1 MGNWSIKNKDIIP
14 VGLTKKAL
22 DYLISCMEELG
33 VTHSME
39 FTDTDVTHYH
49 RELEENLKSIRS
61 NQSEES

>member
-1 MGNWSIKNKDIIP
+1 MPKKKDIIP

-39 FTDTDVTHYH
+39 YTDTELTHYH
-49 RELEENLKSIRS
+49 RELEENLKEIRS
-61 NQSEES
+61 NREEKC

>member
-1 MGNWSIKNKDIIP
+1 M
-14 VGLTKKAL
+14 GLTKKAL

>member
-1 MGNWSIKNKDIIP
+1 MKNKDIIP

-39 FTDTDVTHYH
+39 FTNSDVTHYH
-49 RELEENLKSIRS
+49 RELEENLKSIRN
-61 NQSEES
+61 NQGERK